1 MRIGIIK
8 DKFRIDKGSEDHIK
22 EREQDKVARSIE
34 NALKDR
40 YDVIDYI
47 FDDTLGEKL
56 REDKI
61 DLAFILAKGNVNP
74 DDVGELPALLN
85 SLDIPFAGSPA
96 MGQGIA
102 SDRGLMTGILSR
114 NHIPH
119 PTMWLAENPVALS
132 GLSPTYPLV
141 VMRSSEGILSQSIDG
156 ALVLNEEELLEEA
169 TPRLLK
175 GEELLLMECVEGE
188 DVLFSVLGN
197 GDEKTVLPPLVLV
210 EDPDG
215 EEGICATPAD
225 LQDTHMNEAKALAAK
240 VFDLLQMRDYAIVAM
255 RVNEEKAY
263 VYGLKSA
270 VDFHPEGLFAAA
282 AKEGGISYD
291 ELIQTIVDIAIKRE
305 GLRDDGKKGDVDGI
319 RAKRHEEQEE
329 ARVKAQRTYRR
340 RFDQEAKRAF
350 DDFQREAKR
359 KSAEYKAMASEEMNR
374 LKENAEAAVNEGEAK
389 AYELRDRASDAMD
402 GAEAKAYEWRDR
414 VSDAM
419 DDAEAKAYEWRD
431 QAENK
436 ASELRESAEAA
447 AQEMKNQGEDLKRRA
462 AQKRDDVV
470 ESLIRY
476 AEEEEETEYDVPEIH
491 DEGVYGV
498 AREDGADARYRALER
513 RVHALE
519 ERLRLLENR

>member
-8 DKFRIDKGSEDHIK
+8 DKFRIDKGSENHIK

-85 SLDIPFAGSPA
+85 SLDIPFAGSNA

-119 PTMWLAENPVALS
+119 PTMWLAENPVALA
-132 GLSPTYPLV
+132 GLSPAYPLV
-141 VMRSSEGILSQSIDG
+141 VMNASEGILSQSGDG

-169 TPRLLK
+169 TPRLLE
-175 GEELLLMECVEGE
+175 GEELLLMEGIEGE

-215 EEGICATPAD
+215 EGICATPAD

-240 VFDLLQMRDYAIVAM
+240 VFDLLQMRDYAVVAM

-282 AKEGGISYD
+282 AKEGGIGYD
-291 ELIQTIVDIAIKRE
+291 ELIQTIVDIAVKRE
-305 GLRDDGKKGDVDGI
+305 GLRDNGKKSDVDGI

-329 ARVKAQRTYRR
+329 ARVKAQSAYRR

-359 KSAEYKAMASEEMNR
+359 KSAEYKAMASEEMDR
-374 LKENAEAAVNEGEAK
+374 LKENAQSAAKEGEAK

-402 GAEAKAYEWRDR
+402 DAGAKAYELRDR
-414 VSDAM
+414 
-419 DDAEAKAYEWRD
+419 
-431 QAENK
+431 AENK

-447 AQEMKNQGEDLKRRA
+447 AREMKNQGEDFKRRA

-476 AEEEEETEYDVPEIH
+476 AEEEEEREKDAPKIR
-491 DEGVYGV
+491 DEAVYGV
-498 AREDGADARYRALER
+498 AKEDGTDARYRALER
-513 RVHALE
+513 RIHALE

>member
-8 DKFRIDKGSEDHIK
+8 DKFRIDKGSENHIK

-85 SLDIPFAGSPA
+85 SLDIPFAGSNA

-119 PTMWLAENPVALS
+119 PTMWLAENPVALA
-132 GLSPTYPLV
+132 GLSPAYPLV
-141 VMRSSEGILSQSIDG
+141 VMNASEGILSQSGDG

-169 TPRLLK
+169 TPRLLE
-175 GEELLLMECVEGE
+175 GEELLLMESIEGE

-215 EEGICATPAD
+215 EGICATPAD

-240 VFDLLQMRDYAIVAM
+240 VFDLLQMRDYAVVAM
-255 RVNEEKAY
+255 KVNEEKAY
-263 VYGLKSA
+263 VYGLKGA

-282 AKEGGISYD
+282 AKEGGIGYD
-291 ELIQTIVDIAIKRE
+291 ELIQTIVDIAVKRE
-305 GLRDDGKKGDVDGI
+305 GLRDNGKKSDVDGI

-329 ARVKAQRTYRR
+329 ARVKAQSAYRR

-359 KSAEYKAMASEEMNR
+359 KSAEYKAMASEEMDR
-374 LKENAEAAVNEGEAK
+374 LKENAQSAAKEGEAK

-402 GAEAKAYEWRDR
+402 DAGAKAYELRDR
-414 VSDAM
+414 
-419 DDAEAKAYEWRD
+419 
-431 QAENK
+431 AENK

-447 AQEMKNQGEDLKRRA
+447 AREMKNQGEDFKRRA

-476 AEEEEETEYDVPEIH
+476 AEEEEEREKDAPEIR
-491 DEGVYGV
+491 DEAVYGV
-498 AREDGADARYRALER
+498 AKEDGADARYRALER

>member
-8 DKFRIDKGSEDHIK
+8 DKFRIGKGSENHIK

-85 SLDIPFAGSPA
+85 SLDIPFAGSNA

-119 PTMWLAENPVALS
+119 PTMWLAENPVALA
-132 GLSPTYPLV
+132 GLSPAYPLV
-141 VMRSSEGILSQSIDG
+141 VMNASKGILSQSGDG

-169 TPRLLK
+169 TPRLLE
-175 GEELLLMECVEGE
+175 GEELLLMESIEGE
-188 DVLFSVLGN
+188 DVLFGVLGN
-197 GDEKTVLPPLVLV
+197 GDEKTILLPLVLV

-215 EEGICATPAD
+215 EGICAKPAD

-240 VFDLLQMRDYAIVAM
+240 VFDLLQMRDYAVVAM

-282 AKEGGISYD
+282 AKEGGIGYD
-291 ELIQTIVDIAIKRE
+291 ELIQTIVDIAVKRE

-329 ARVKAQRTYRR
+329 ARVKAQSAYRR

-359 KSAEYKAMASEEMNR
+359 KSAEYKAKASREADR
-374 LKENAEAAVNEGEAK
+374 LKENAQSV
-389 AYELRDRASDAMD
+389 MD
-402 GAEAKAYEWRDR
+402 DAEAKAYEWRDR
-414 VSDAM
+414 ASDAM

-431 QAENK
+431 RAEDK
-436 ASELRESAEAA
+436 ANDLRDSAEAA
-447 AQEMKNQGEDLKRRA
+447 ARDAQDQAEEFKRRA
-462 AQKRDDVV
+462 AQKRDDTVDYLV
-470 ESLIRY
+470 RY
-476 AEEEEETEYDVPEIH
+476 AEEAEAEEAERREKDAPEIR
-491 DEGVYGV
+491 DEAVYGV
-498 AREDGADARYRALER
+498 AKEDGADARYRALER

>member
-8 DKFRIDKGSEDHIK
+8 DKFRIDKGSENHIK

-85 SLDIPFAGSPA
+85 SLDIPFAGSNA

-119 PTMWLAENPVALS
+119 PTMWLAENPVALA
-132 GLSPTYPLV
+132 GLSPAYPLV
-141 VMRSSEGILSQSIDG
+141 VMNASEGILSQSGDG

-169 TPRLLK
+169 TPRLLE
-175 GEELLLMECVEGE
+175 GEELLLMEGIEGE

-215 EEGICATPAD
+215 EGICATPAD

-240 VFDLLQMRDYAIVAM
+240 VFDLLQMRDYAVVAM

-282 AKEGGISYD
+282 AKEGGIGYD
-291 ELIQTIVDIAIKRE
+291 ELIQTIVDIAVKRE

-329 ARVKAQRTYRR
+329 ARVKAQSAYRR

-359 KSAEYKAMASEEMNR
+359 KSAEYKAMASEEMDR
-374 LKENAEAAVNEGEAK
+374 LKENAQSAAKEGEAK
-389 AYELRDRASDAMD
+389 AYELRDR
-402 GAEAKAYEWRDR
+402 
-414 VSDAM
+414 
-419 DDAEAKAYEWRD
+419 
-431 QAENK
+431 AENK

-447 AQEMKNQGEDLKRRA
+447 AWEMKNQGEDIKRRA

-476 AEEEEETEYDVPEIH
+476 AEEEEEREKDAPEIR
-491 DEGVYGV
+491 DEAVYGV
-498 AREDGADARYRALER
+498 AKEDGADARYRALER

>member
-8 DKFRIDKGSEDHIK
+8 DKFRIDKGSENHIK

-85 SLDIPFAGSPA
+85 SLDIPFAGSNA

-119 PTMWLAENPVALS
+119 PTMWLAENPVALA
-132 GLSPTYPLV
+132 GLSPAYPLV
-141 VMRSSEGILSQSIDG
+141 VMNASEGILSQSGDG

-169 TPRLLK
+169 TPRLLE
-175 GEELLLMECVEGE
+175 GEELLLMESIEGE
-188 DVLFSVLGN
+188 DVLFGVLGN

-240 VFDLLQMRDYAIVAM
+240 VFDLLQMRDYAVVAM
-255 RVNEEKAY
+255 KVNEEKAY

-282 AKEGGISYD
+282 AKEDGMSYD
-291 ELIQTIVDIAIKRE
+291 ELIQTIVDIAVKRE

-329 ARVKAQRTYRR
+329 ARVKAQSAYRR

-374 LKENAEAAVNEGEAK
+374 LKENAQSAAKEGEAK
-389 AYELRDRASDAMD
+389 AYELRDR
-402 GAEAKAYEWRDR
+402 
-414 VSDAM
+414 
-419 DDAEAKAYEWRD
+419 
-431 QAENK
+431 AENK

-447 AQEMKNQGEDLKRRA
+447 AREMKNQGEDFKRRA

-476 AEEEEETEYDVPEIH
+476 AEEEEEREKDAPEIR
-491 DEGVYGV
+491 DEAVYGV
-498 AREDGADARYRALER
+498 AKEDGADARYRALER

>member
-8 DKFRIDKGSEDHIK
+8 DKFRIDSGSENHIK
-22 EREQDKVARSIE
+22 EREQDKVTRSIE

-74 DDVGELPALLN
+74 DDAGELPALLN
-85 SLDIPFAGSPA
+85 SLDIPFAGSNA

-119 PTMWLAENPVALS
+119 PTMWLAENPVALA
-132 GLSPTYPLV
+132 GLSPSYPLV
-141 VMRSSEGILSQSIDG
+141 VMNASQGILSQSGDG

-169 TPRLLK
+169 TPRLLE
-175 GEELLLMECVEGE
+175 GEELLLTEFIEGE
-188 DVLFSVLGN
+188 DVLFGVLGN
-197 GDEKTVLPPLVLV
+197 GDEKTVLPPLVLL

-215 EEGICATPAD
+215 EGICATPAD

-240 VFDLLQMRDYAIVAM
+240 VFDLLQMRDYAVVAM

-282 AKEGGISYD
+282 AKEGGMGYD
-291 ELIQTIVDIAIKRE
+291 ELIQTIVDIAVKRE

-329 ARVKAQRTYRR
+329 ARAKAQRAYRHR
-340 RFDQEAKRAF
+340 LDQEAKRAF
-350 DDFQREAKR
+350 DDFQKEAKR

-374 LKENAEAAVNEGEAK
+374 LRENAQSAVNEGEAK
-389 AYELRDRASDAMD
+389 AYELRDRA
-402 GAEAKAYEWRDR
+402 
-414 VSDAM
+414 
-419 DDAEAKAYEWRD
+419 
-431 QAENK
+431 ENK

-447 AQEMKNQGEDLKRRA
+447 AREMKNQGEDFKRRA

-470 ESLIRY
+470 EGLIRY
-476 AEEEEETEYDVPEIH
+476 AEEGEERPHDAPEIH
-491 DEGVYGV
+491 DEAVYGV
-498 AREDGADARYRALER
+498 AKEDGADARYRALER

>member
-8 DKFRIDKGSEDHIK
+8 DKFRIGKGSENHIK

-85 SLDIPFAGSPA
+85 SLDIPFAGSNA

-119 PTMWLAENPVALS
+119 PTMWLAENPVALA
-132 GLSPTYPLV
+132 GLSPAYPLV
-141 VMRSSEGILSQSIDG
+141 VMNASKGILSQSGDG

-169 TPRLLK
+169 TPRLLE
-175 GEELLLMECVEGE
+175 GEELLLMESIEGE
-188 DVLFSVLGN
+188 DVLFGVIGN
-197 GDEKTVLPPLVLV
+197 GDGKTVLPPLVLV

-215 EEGICATPAD
+215 EGICATPAD

-240 VFDLLQMRDYAIVAM
+240 VFDLLQMRDYAVVAM

-282 AKEGGISYD
+282 AKEGGIGYD
-291 ELIQTIVDIAIKRE
+291 ELIQTIVDIAVKRE

-329 ARVKAQRTYRR
+329 ARVKAQSAYRR

-350 DDFQREAKR
+350 NDFQREAKR

-374 LKENAEAAVNEGEAK
+374 LKENAQSAAKEGEAK

-402 GAEAKAYEWRDR
+402 
-414 VSDAM
+414 
-419 DDAEAKAYEWRD
+419 DAEAKAYELKDRGED
-431 QAENK
+431 K
-436 ASELRESAEAA
+436 AYEIKEGFQSA
-447 AQEMKNQGEDLKRRA
+447 AQDAREKAEDFKRRA
-462 AQKRDDVV
+462 AQKRDDTVDYLV
-470 ESLIRY
+470 RY
-476 AEEEEETEYDVPEIH
+476 AEEAEAEEAERREKDAPEIR
-491 DEGVYGV
+491 DEAVYGV
-498 AREDGADARYRALER
+498 AKEDGADARYRALER

>member
-8 DKFRIDKGSEDHIK
+8 DKFRIDKGSENHIK

-85 SLDIPFAGSPA
+85 SLDIPFAGSNA

-119 PTMWLAENPVALS
+119 PTMWLAENPVALA
-132 GLSPTYPLV
+132 GISPAYPLV
-141 VMRSSEGILSQSIDG
+141 VMNASEGILSQCGDG

-169 TPRLLK
+169 TPRLLE
-175 GEELLLMECVEGE
+175 GEELLLMESIEGE

-240 VFDLLQMRDYAIVAM
+240 VFDLLQMRDYAVVAM

-282 AKEGGISYD
+282 AKEDGIGYD
-291 ELIQTIVDIAIKRE
+291 ELIQTIVDIAVKRE

-329 ARVKAQRTYRR
+329 ARVKAQSAYRR

-359 KSAEYKAMASEEMNR
+359 KSAEYKAMASEEMDR
-374 LKENAEAAVNEGEAK
+374 LKENAQSAAKEGEAK
-389 AYELRDRASDAMD
+389 AYELRDR
-402 GAEAKAYEWRDR
+402 
-414 VSDAM
+414 
-419 DDAEAKAYEWRD
+419 
-431 QAENK
+431 AENK

-447 AQEMKNQGEDLKRRA
+447 AWEMKNQGEDIKRRA

-476 AEEEEETEYDVPEIH
+476 AEEEEEREKDAPEIR
-491 DEGVYGV
+491 DEAVYGV
-498 AREDGADARYRALER
+498 AKEDGADARYRALER

>member
-8 DKFRIDKGSEDHIK
+8 DKFRIDKGSENHIK

-47 FDDTLGEKL
+47 YDDTLGEKL

-85 SLDIPFAGSPA
+85 SLDIPFAGSNA

-119 PTMWLAENPVALS
+119 PTMWLAENPVALA
-132 GLSPTYPLV
+132 GLSPAYPLV
-141 VMRSSEGILSQSIDG
+141 VMNASEGILSQSGDG

-169 TPRLLK
+169 TPRLLE
-175 GEELLLMECVEGE
+175 GEELLLMESIEGE

-215 EEGICATPAD
+215 EGICATPAD

-240 VFDLLQMRDYAIVAM
+240 VFDLLQMRDYAVVAM

-282 AKEGGISYD
+282 AKEGGIGYD
-291 ELIQTIVDIAIKRE
+291 ELIQTIVDIAVKRE
-305 GLRDDGKKGDVDGI
+305 DLRDDGKKGDVDGI

-329 ARVKAQRTYRR
+329 ARVKAQSAYRR

-350 DDFQREAKR
+350 DDFQRETKR
-359 KSAEYKAMASEEMNR
+359 KSAEYKAKASREVDR
-374 LKENAEAAVNEGEAK
+374 LKENAQSV
-389 AYELRDRASDAMD
+389 MD
-402 GAEAKAYEWRDR
+402 DAEAKAYEWRDR
-414 VSDAM
+414 ASDAM

-431 QAENK
+431 RAEDK
-436 ASELRESAEAA
+436 ANDLRDSAEAA
-447 AQEMKNQGEDLKRRA
+447 ARDARDQAEEFKRRA
-462 AQKRDDVV
+462 AQKRDETVDYLV
-470 ESLIRY
+470 RY
-476 AEEEEETEYDVPEIH
+476 AEEAEAEEAERREKDAPEIR
-491 DEGVYGV
+491 DEAVYGV
-498 AREDGADARYRALER
+498 AKEDGADARYRALER

>member
-8 DKFRIDKGSEDHIK
+8 DKFRIDKGSENHIK

-85 SLDIPFAGSPA
+85 SLDIPFAGSNA

-119 PTMWLAENPVALS
+119 PTMWLAENPVALA
-132 GLSPTYPLV
+132 GLSPAYPLV
-141 VMRSSEGILSQSIDG
+141 VMNASEGILSQSGDG

-169 TPRLLK
+169 TPRLLE
-175 GEELLLMECVEGE
+175 GEELLLMEGIEGE

-215 EEGICATPAD
+215 EGICATPAD
-225 LQDTHMNEAKALAAK
+225 LQDTHVNEAKALAAK
-240 VFDLLQMRDYAIVAM
+240 VFDLLQMRDYAVVAM

-282 AKEGGISYD
+282 AKEGGIGYD
-291 ELIQTIVDIAIKRE
+291 ELIQTIVDIAVKRE

-329 ARVKAQRTYRR
+329 ARVKAQSAYRR

-359 KSAEYKAMASEEMNR
+359 KSAEYKAMVSEEMDR
-374 LKENAEAAVNEGEAK
+374 LKENAQSAAKEGEAK
-389 AYELRDRASDAMD
+389 AYELRDR
-402 GAEAKAYEWRDR
+402 
-414 VSDAM
+414 
-419 DDAEAKAYEWRD
+419 
-431 QAENK
+431 AENK

-447 AQEMKNQGEDLKRRA
+447 AREMKNQGEDFKRRA

-476 AEEEEETEYDVPEIH
+476 AEEEEEREKDAPEVC
-491 DEGVYGV
+491 DEAVYGV
-498 AREDGADARYRALER
+498 AKEDGADARYRALER

>member
-8 DKFRIDKGSEDHIK
+8 DKFRIDKGSENHIK

-85 SLDIPFAGSPA
+85 SLDIPFAGSNA

-119 PTMWLAENPVALS
+119 PTMWLAENPVELA
-132 GLSPTYPLV
+132 GLSPAYPLV
-141 VMRSSEGILSQSIDG
+141 VMNASEGILSQSGDG

-169 TPRLLK
+169 TPRLLE
-175 GEELLLMECVEGE
+175 GEELLLMENIEGE

-197 GDEKTVLPPLVLV
+197 DDEKTVLPPLVLV

-215 EEGICATPAD
+215 EGICATPAD

-240 VFDLLQMRDYAIVAM
+240 VFDLLQMRDYAVVAM

-282 AKEGGISYD
+282 AKEGGIGYD
-291 ELIQTIVDIAIKRE
+291 ELIQTIVDIAVKRE

-329 ARVKAQRTYRR
+329 ARVKAQSAYRR

-359 KSAEYKAMASEEMNR
+359 KSAEYKAMASEEMDR
-374 LKENAEAAVNEGEAK
+374 LKENAQSAAKEGEAK
-389 AYELRDRASDAMD
+389 AYELRDR
-402 GAEAKAYEWRDR
+402 
-414 VSDAM
+414 
-419 DDAEAKAYEWRD
+419 
-431 QAENK
+431 AENK

-447 AQEMKNQGEDLKRRA
+447 AQEMKNQGEDFKRRA

-476 AEEEEETEYDVPEIH
+476 AEEEEEREKDAPEIR
-491 DEGVYGV
+491 DEAVYGV
-498 AREDGADARYRALER
+498 AKEDGADARYRALER

>member
-8 DKFRIDKGSEDHIK
+8 DKFRIDKGSENHIK

-47 FDDTLGEKL
+47 YDDTLGEKL

-85 SLDIPFAGSPA
+85 SLDIPFAGSNA

-119 PTMWLAENPVALS
+119 PTMWLAENPVALA
-132 GLSPTYPLV
+132 GLSPAYPLV
-141 VMRSSEGILSQSIDG
+141 VMNASEGILSQSGDG

-169 TPRLLK
+169 TPRLLE
-175 GEELLLMECVEGE
+175 GEELLLMESIEGE

-215 EEGICATPAD
+215 EGICATPAD

-240 VFDLLQMRDYAIVAM
+240 VFDLLQMRDYAVVAM

-282 AKEGGISYD
+282 AKEGGIGYD
-291 ELIQTIVDIAIKRE
+291 ELIQTIVDIAVKRE
-305 GLRDDGKKGDVDGI
+305 DLRDDGKKGDVDGI

-329 ARVKAQRTYRR
+329 ARVKAQSAYRR

-350 DDFQREAKR
+350 DDFQRETKR
-359 KSAEYKAMASEEMNR
+359 KSAEYKAKASREVDR
-374 LKENAEAAVNEGEAK
+374 LKENAQSV
-389 AYELRDRASDAMD
+389 MD
-402 GAEAKAYEWRDR
+402 DAEAKAYEWRDR
-414 VSDAM
+414 ASDAM

-431 QAENK
+431 RAEDK
-436 ASELRESAEAA
+436 ANDLRDSAEAA
-447 AQEMKNQGEDLKRRA
+447 ARDARDQAEEFKRRA

-476 AEEEEETEYDVPEIH
+476 AEEGEGAEHDAPEIR
-491 DEGVYGV
+491 DEAVYGV
-498 AREDGADARYRALER
+498 AKEDGADARYRALER